1 MQAEI
6 YEDMLEF
13 ERYAKF
19 DVHSLECI
27 QKREA
32 IIEDINM
39 STPCAT
45 YEGSLEEWTTKPEDG
60 LIELHENIN
69 DEPHPQVIDLVTNFI
84 FGSNQEPA
92 MPVLMTEE
100 EKIEYKK
107 QLENKHIW
115 QLDFINTT
123 FTTLLDFKCKKR
135 HDEIRRE
142 TSE

>member
-19 DVHSLECI
+19 DVNSLECV

-45 YEGSLEEWTTKPEDG
+45 YEGSLEEWITKPEDG

-69 DEPHPQVIDLVTNFI
+69 DEPHP
-84 FGSNQEPA
+84 
-92 MPVLMTEE
+92 
-100 EKIEYKK
+100 
-107 QLENKHIW
+107 
-115 QLDFINTT
+115 
-123 FTTLLDFKCKKR
+123 
-135 HDEIRRE
+135 
-142 TSE
+142 

>member
-13 ERYAKF
+13 ERYSKF
-19 DVHSLECI
+19 DVNSLECI

-69 DEPHPQVIDLVTNFI
+69 DEPHP
-84 FGSNQEPA
+84 
-92 MPVLMTEE
+92 
-100 EKIEYKK
+100 
-107 QLENKHIW
+107 
-115 QLDFINTT
+115 
-123 FTTLLDFKCKKR
+123 
-135 HDEIRRE
+135 
-142 TSE
+142 